1 MSKKA
6 VLIPAVLGVLV
17 PAAIAFL
24 MVFRGEIC
32 AMTWSGKDTLRCS
45 SEITIRDKNVTLDK
59 HVLYAESKCRATLV
73 NVEFDSPHPIYLQS
87 GARLVLKNSRIK
99 ARKHAIYVGSGAQV
113 RIEKSTIE
121 SDDTAV
127 YVGSDARVRI
137 RGGKLKGTS
146 KVLYA
151 GTNGEVKI
159 QGAQL
164 HGTLYAGTRARVNI
178 KGGKLTAD
186 GKEKRALYAGSQ
198 SEVRFEKTE
207 VAGSIYTGT
216 KAKVRGAVITALPKR
231 WHCRGDTEATL
242 RAIQLTGG
250 STPLSV
256 SDRCRLRIVKSHL
269 RGSHSGLNAQDKAQ
283 VTVIGGKLEG
293 GRYAVRARG
302 EAQVTLQKVALE
314 GKIQERDEA
323 TVTRGDEKKGKG
335 GVALPDAR

>member
-6 VLIPAVLGVLV
+6 VLISTVLGVLV
-17 PAAIAFL
+17 PAAIAIL

-32 AMTWSGKDTLRCS
+32 AMTWSGNDTLRCS
-45 SEITIRDKNVTLDK
+45 SEITIKDKNVTLDK
-59 HVLYAESKCRATLV
+59 HILYAEPNCRATLV

-127 YVGSDARVRI
+127 YVGTGARVRI
-137 RGGKLKGTS
+137 QGGKLKGGS
-146 KVLYA
+146 KSLYA
-151 GTNGEVKI
+151 GTDGEVKL

-164 HGTLYAGTRARVNI
+164 HGSLYAGSRSRVTM
-178 KGGKLTAD
+178 KGGKLTAA
-186 GKEKRALYAGSQ
+186 GKRKRALYAGSE
-198 SEVRFEKTE
+198 SDVRFEKTE
-207 VAGSIYTGT
+207 IAGSIYTGT

-231 WHCRGDTEATL
+231 WYCRGNTEATL

-250 STPLSV
+250 STPLTV
-256 SDRCRLRIVKSHL
+256 TARCRLRIVKSHL
-269 RGSHSGLNAQDKAQ
+269 KGSYAGLAVQDEAQ
-283 VTVIGGKLEG
+283 VTMIGGKLEG

-302 EAQVTLQKVALE
+302 EAQVTLQKVAIK
-314 GKIQERDEA
+314 GKIDEQDKA
-323 TVTRGDEKKGKG
+323 TVTLGNEKKGKA